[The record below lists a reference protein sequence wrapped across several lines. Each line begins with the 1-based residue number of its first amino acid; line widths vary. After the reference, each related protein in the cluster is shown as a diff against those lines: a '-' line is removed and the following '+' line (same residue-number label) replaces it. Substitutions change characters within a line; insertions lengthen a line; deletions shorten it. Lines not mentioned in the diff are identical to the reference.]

1 MKKIDKTENYFLEE
15 IKQNESMN
23 KKHRKVCTTRNYIEH
38 FFILVS
44 IITGCFSTSDFASL
58 FGVPAGISNS
68 AIGLEICTITAG
80 FKKYKLITKKK
91 KKKHDKTVLLAKSKL
106 NRMVLIF
113 FSLNFEDFT
122 LLKY

>member
-15 IKQNESMN
+15 IKQNESN
-23 KKHRKVCTTRNYIEH
+23 KKHGKVCTTRNYIEY

-44 IITGCFSTSDFASL
+44 IIKGCFSTSAFASL
-58 FGVPAGISNS
+58 FGVPVGISNS

-91 KKKHDKTVLLAKSKL
+91 KKKHDRTVLLAKSKL

>member
-15 IKQNESMN
+15 IKQNESN
-23 KKHRKVCTTRNYIEH
+23 KKHGKVCTTRNYIEH

-44 IITGCFSTSDFASL
+44 IITGCFSTSAFASL
-58 FGVPAGISNS
+58 FGVPVGISNS

-91 KKKHDKTVLLAKSKL
+91 KKKHDKTVLLAESKL

-113 FSLNFEDFT
+113 LSLNFEDFT
-122 LLKY
+122 LFKY